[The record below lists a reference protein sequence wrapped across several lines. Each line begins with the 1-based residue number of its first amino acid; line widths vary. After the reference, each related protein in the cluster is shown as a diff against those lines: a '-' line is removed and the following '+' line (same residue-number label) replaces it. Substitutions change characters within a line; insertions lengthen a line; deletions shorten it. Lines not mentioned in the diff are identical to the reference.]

1 MHFVIH
7 LPSTHGSLL
16 DDAGFETLPGMRGLY
31 GGLDRA
37 TWGIFFFFGSGL
49 FDPESAPFLPPLP
62 PRCAA
67 LRCVFECRFPS
78 CQACMA
84 LSQLTSASQQC
95 ITLARA

>member
-37 TWGIFFFFGSGL
+37 TWGIFFFWERVVR
-49 FDPESAPFLPPLP
+49 PRVSALSPTPAPPMCGP
-62 PRCAA
+62 A
-67 LRCVFECRFPS
+67 LRF
-78 CQACMA
+78 
-84 LSQLTSASQQC
+84 
-95 ITLARA
+95 

>member
-37 TWGIFFFFGSGL
+37 TWGFFFFFLGAGCST
-49 FDPESAPFLPPLP
+49 PSQRPFSHPCPPDVRP
-62 PRCAA
+62 CAA
-67 LRCVFECRFPS
+67 FLNADFLVAR
-78 CQACMA
+78 
-84 LSQLTSASQQC
+84 
-95 ITLARA
+95 LAWR